1 MTEQTTVTMPI
12 ERYRD
17 LVESDTKLAILAD
30 AMFKIA
36 ELEYNDKKLRFNGYD
51 TEIIFKSLFPMW
63 YDRVL
68 KSLVADKNSELDR
81 IKAKT
86 QEDDKSFF

>member
-30 AMFKIA
+30 AVFNSA
-36 ELEYNDKKLRFNGYD
+36 ELEYNDKKLRFSSYD
-51 TEIIFKSLFPMW
+51 IEIVFRMMFPIW
-63 YDRVL
+63 YERTL
-68 KSLVADKNSELDR
+68 KRLVDEKKVELDR
-81 IKAKT
+81 IKGKT

>member
-30 AMFKIA
+30 AVFNSA
-36 ELEYNDKKLRFNGYD
+36 ELEYNDKKLRFSSYD
-51 TEIIFKSLFPMW
+51 IEIVFRMMFPIW
-63 YDRVL
+63 YERTL
-68 KSLVADKNSELDR
+68 KRLVDDKKVELDR
-81 IKAKT
+81 IKGKT

>member
-17 LVESDTKLAILAD
+17 LIESDTKLAILAD
-30 AMFKIA
+30 AVFNSA
-36 ELEYNDKKLRFNGYD
+36 ELEYNDKKLRFSSYD
-51 TEIIFKSLFPMW
+51 IEIVFRMMFPIW
-63 YDRVL
+63 YERTL
-68 KSLVADKNSELDR
+68 KRLVDEKKVELDR
-81 IKAKT
+81 IKGKT

>member
-12 ERYRD
+12 ERYTQ
-17 LVESDTKLAILAD
+17 LIEADTKLAILAE

-68 KSLVADKNSELDR
+68 KSLVVDKNSELNR